1 MLEQKYIDVLPEHLP
16 LELNMSDEALL
27 AWTSCQK
34 NKDGGSDAAIA

>member
-1 MLEQKYIDVLPEHLP
+1 
-16 LELNMSDEALL
+16 MSDEALL